1 LNYLFIKAA
10 FLQNHMLGRKTHTN
24 GGYDKDGIAQTS
36 QPNGT
41 PSPTPSHASRRG
53 LDWFVFFV
61 ADVQTGFGSFVA
73 VYLTAQKWTQVDIG
87 LVLTIGSLVGL
98 AGQIPGGA
106 IVDAARST
114 RRAAALAVMALGASA
129 FALAAWPIFIVVLG
143 SRIAQAG
150 ATCVLGPAMAA
161 ISLGLVGRDAIG
173 ERLGRNAS
181 FASVGTGLA
190 AAGMGASGYYLSNQ
204 AVFFVAAVMVV
215 PALISLFQI
224 KSSEI
229 DSARAQ
235 GDTSR
240 SHRSNL
246 AWGLG
251 SLLADSSLRIF
262 AVCVILFQLANAAM
276 LPLAASMVTLRSS
289 ELATILVA
297 TAIVVPQF
305 IVALLSPWVGCK
317 AEQWGRRPLL
327 VLGFGALAVRGALF
341 ALVINPY
348 LIVAVQLLDG
358 ISAAVLAVM
367 VPLTLAD
374 VSRSTGHFNL
384 AQGVIGCAVGIGAA
398 ISTTLVGYISDHFG
412 SYAAFATMAGVANAG
427 FVMVW
432 LAMPETRP
440 NANVE

>member
-1 LNYLFIKAA
+1 
-10 FLQNHMLGRKTHTN
+10 MLGRKTHTN

-215 PALISLFQI
+215 PALIALFQI

-251 SLLADSSLRIF
+251 SLLADSSQDLCRMRHPVS
-262 AVCVILFQLANAAM
+262 ARQCGHAA
-276 LPLAASMVTLRSS
+276 
-289 ELATILVA
+289 
-297 TAIVVPQF
+297 
-305 IVALLSPWVGCK
+305 PWRQ
-317 AEQWGRRPLL
+317 AW
-327 VLGFGALAVRGALF
+327 
-341 ALVINPY
+341 
-348 LIVAVQLLDG
+348 
-358 ISAAVLAVM
+358 
-367 VPLTLAD
+367 
-374 VSRSTGHFNL
+374 
-384 AQGVIGCAVGIGAA
+384 
-398 ISTTLVGYISDHFG
+398 
-412 SYAAFATMAGVANAG
+412 
-427 FVMVW
+427 
-432 LAMPETRP
+432 
-440 NANVE
+440 